1 MKSKLAVLEIKVGVF
16 IFLLLVL
23 SAAVIFLLGRKSNLF
38 EEQVEL
44 RTSFK
49 SASGLRVGAQVR
61 LAGVQ
66 VGQVSQIHFAK
77 DPRDQNVIVEL
88 KIRKEVLPRVTDKS
102 RARIDSMGLL
112 GDKIIDISVG
122 VTGDPVEPGTMLEGK
137 APPEY
142 LQLLDIAQGA
152 LTDVRAITQRL
163 NKVIT
168 LYGDPQLY
176 EDIKQTVR
184 GIRQIV
190 GQVEG
195 GKGLAHSLL
204 YDQRLARD
212 LRALFHG
219 VGKTAQRLGSA
230 GRAFALAFNELGKI
244 LQQVRTT
251 PGTTAHA
258 LIYGKD
264 QVTKVLEAAGR
275 ASEGLVEV
283 IQDAKA
289 LMTRA
294 KEGKGL
300 LSELMTGTS
309 GREILENLAAASQT
323 IRQLLASVQSGQ
335 GTLGGLLADPTIYED
350 LKKVVG
356 NLERNRILRALIR
369 FAIHKKETAAPKV
382 REAPAEGRSALEKAP

>member
-1 MKSKLAVLEIKVGVF
+1 MKSKLAILETKVGVF
-16 IFLLLVL
+16 VFLLLVL
-23 SAAVIFLLGRKSNLF
+23 FAAVIFLLGRKSNLF

-44 RTSFK
+44 KTSFK
-49 SASGLRVGAQVR
+49 SAAGLRVGAQVR

-66 VGQVSQIHFAK
+66 VGQVSHIRFPE
-77 DPRDQNVIVEL
+77 DPREEQVIVNM
-88 KIRKEVLPRVTDKS
+88 KIRRDVLPRITRQS
-102 RARIDSMGLL
+102 RARIDSVGLL

-122 VTGDPVEPGTMLEGK
+122 VTGEPVEPGTMLEGK

-142 LQLLDIAQGA
+142 LQLLDIAQQA
-152 LTDVRAITQRL
+152 LSDVRSITARL
-163 NKVIT
+163 NRAIA

-176 EDIKQTVR
+176 EEVKQTVSGLR
-184 GIRQIV
+184 RIV

-195 GKGLAHSLL
+195 GKGLAHSVLF
-204 YDQRLARD
+204 DKGLARD
-212 LRALFHG
+212 FRALFHG
-219 VGKTAQRLGSA
+219 MGRTAERLGSA

-244 LQQVRTT
+244 LHQVRTT

-258 LIYGKD
+258 LLYGKD
-264 QVTKVLEAAGR
+264 HVTQVLEAAGR

-289 LMTRA
+289 LLRKA

-300 LSELMTGTS
+300 LAELMTGSS
-309 GREILENLAAASQT
+309 GREIVENLAAASRS
-323 IRQLLASVQSGQ
+323 IRQLLASVQAGQ
-335 GTLGGLLADPTIYED
+335 GTIGGLLADPTIYED

-369 FAIHKKETAAPKV
+369 FAIRKKETAAPKV
-382 REAPAEGRSALEKAP
+382 REVPVKGRSALEKAP